1 MVCRLRRTIRFEN
14 ILKATTRK
22 GETAET
28 DQTHKAWH
36 QNRVDRARGTRAA
49 ANEDQRPSEFSR
61 ICELFQRLPREQMP
75 VLAGACEPVE
85 FKMGD
90 TVITE
95 GQQGNE
101 FFIISPVKR

>member
-1 MVCRLRRTIRFEN
+1 MQGLQPCPRLRAAQQSQQ
-14 ILKATTRK
+14 L
-22 GETAET
+22 
-28 DQTHKAWH
+28 
-36 QNRVDRARGTRAA
+36 RAA
-49 ANEDQRPSEFSR
+49 KSFGSGASDPAKFLADVK
-61 ICELFQRLPREQMP
+61 LFQRLPQEQMP

-85 FKMGD
+85 FKTGD

>member
-1 MVCRLRRTIRFEN
+1 MGHLLCKDCSHAPDSVPPSKASNFEQPKSFGSGASDPAKF
-14 ILKATTRK
+14 LADVK
-22 GETAET
+22 
-28 DQTHKAWH
+28 
-36 QNRVDRARGTRAA
+36 
-49 ANEDQRPSEFSR
+49 
-61 ICELFQRLPREQMP
+61 LFQRLPREQMP

-85 FKMGD
+85 FKTGD